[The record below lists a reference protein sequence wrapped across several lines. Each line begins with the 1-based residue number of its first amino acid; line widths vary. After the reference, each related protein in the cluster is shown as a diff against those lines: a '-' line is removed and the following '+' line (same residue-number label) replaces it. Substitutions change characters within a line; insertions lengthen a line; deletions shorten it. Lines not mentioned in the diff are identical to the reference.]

1 MSRTTL
7 YTKDSSTLTGIREAS
22 FDEIVTA
29 AREQMSRASRGP
41 DGCAAMATLRN
52 RALFCKASFTISR
65 GCTDAPSI
73 VPRKRSMHSMTL
85 CLLSSCVAVPRFNRR
100 KRPVNT

>member
-65 GCTDAPSI
+65 GCTDAPYVWLFLNVFNSDQY
-73 VPRKRSMHSMTL
+73 
-85 CLLSSCVAVPRFNRR
+85 LSETEA
-100 KRPVNT
+100 